1 MQTVDRC
8 RDILSVIT
16 DLISFVT
23 GSPKRLHWFK
33 AFQEEEE
40 SVSLVK
46 FCPTRWTLKASSLRS
61 VLKNYRPLILFLQE
75 VASERRESSAKASG
89 LAKAL
94 SKFQTYFML
103 KLMELVFSRL
113 ETVSSAQQKRS
124 LMLDEA
130 KRMIKAA
137 RESISELR
145 HSFPH
150 FWAEGLA
157 KASELES
164 EEPSIPASK
173 KTPRRYD
180 DVSGGHVFHST
191 EDLYRH
197 LYNVVDTV
205 LSSLDDRYLADT
217 WQHIIN
223 IEQFLARRADAT
235 YVSQFY
241 GSDFQTERLKLHRD
255 MLLDIA
261 RQRNENRRSEP
272 LKTFFRCSGWRKE
285 ST

>member
-1 MQTVDRC
+1 MGCKLSYERRSLELYTCTVSPMFLNLVLNDVMQTVDRC

-16 DLISFVT
+16 ELISFVT

-33 AFQEEEE
+33 TFQEEEE

-75 VASERRESSAKASG
+75 VASERSESSAKASG

-94 SKFQTYFML
+94 SKFQTYFL
-103 KLMELVFSRL
+103 FKLMELVFSRL

-145 HSFPH
+145 HSFPR
-150 FWAEGLA
+150 FWAESLA
-157 KASELES
+157 EASELEI

-173 KTPRRYD
+173 KKK
-180 DVSGGHVFHST
+180 
-191 EDLYRH
+191 
-197 LYNVVDTV
+197 
-205 LSSLDDRYLADT
+205 
-217 WQHIIN
+217 
-223 IEQFLARRADAT
+223 
-235 YVSQFY
+235 
-241 GSDFQTERLKLHRD
+241 KLHAATTMD
-255 MLLDIA
+255 LGVMCSTL
-261 RQRNENRRSEP
+261 
-272 LKTFFRCSGWRKE
+272 LKTCTASC
-285 ST
+285 TTT

>member
-1 MQTVDRC
+1 MRGQHSGLQALIREEEPRAIYVHCLAHVLNLVLNDVMQTVDRC

-16 DLISFVT
+16 ELISFVT

-33 AFQEEEE
+33 TFQEEEE

-75 VASERRESSAKASG
+75 VASERSESSAKASG

-113 ETVSSAQQKRS
+113 ETVSSALQKRS

-145 HSFPH
+145 HSFPR
-150 FWAEGLA
+150 FWAESLA
-157 KASELES
+157 EASELEI

-173 KTPRRYD
+173 K
-180 DVSGGHVFHST
+180 
-191 EDLYRH
+191 
-197 LYNVVDTV
+197 
-205 LSSLDDRYLADT
+205 
-217 WQHIIN
+217 
-223 IEQFLARRADAT
+223 
-235 YVSQFY
+235 
-241 GSDFQTERLKLHRD
+241 KLHAATTMD
-255 MLLDIA
+255 LGVMCSTL
-261 RQRNENRRSEP
+261 
-272 LKTFFRCSGWRKE
+272 LKTCTASC
-285 ST
+285 TTT